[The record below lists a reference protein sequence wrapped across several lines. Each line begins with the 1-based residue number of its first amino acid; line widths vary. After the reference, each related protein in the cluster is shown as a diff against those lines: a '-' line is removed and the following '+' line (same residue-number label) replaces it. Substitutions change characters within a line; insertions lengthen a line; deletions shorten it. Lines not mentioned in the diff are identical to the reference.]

1 MKKQR
6 IFIIDDEAKIVRL
19 LAANLKTLGY
29 ETNGF
34 MSGSEALTQID
45 LLDPDLILLDVMMP
59 GMDGFNVLEKLR
71 SFSDIPVIILTA
83 RDQGDDKV
91 RGLNLGADDY
101 LTKPFSLEEVFARVR
116 AVLRRSVRTGQAKT
130 GAAEKKIGDVI
141 INLLQGR
148 VWFNGQEIR
157 LTQTEYKLFALLAQ
171 NIGKVLT
178 HEFLLGEVWGPE
190 YTHEIEYLRVA
201 IARLRQKLKH
211 ATGEVEYIKT
221 YSGIGYLIEPKGSEA
236 VR

>member
-1 MKKQR
+1 MPVKKQR

-34 MSGSEALTQID
+34 MSGSEALVQID

-71 SFSDIPVIILTA
+71 SFSDVPVIILTA

-116 AVLRRSVRTGQAKT
+116 AVLRRTVRTSQAKM

-148 VWFNGQEIR
+148 VWFKGQEIR

-211 ATGEVEYIKT
+211 ATGEAEYIKT
-221 YSGIGYLIEPKGSEA
+221 YPGIGYLIEPTG
-236 VR
+236 